1 MGLDRDATHGT
12 ARDATGDAA
21 TGDSTGGAVG
31 DTVRRLRDGMG
42 RGVLSF
48 PLTSFHDDG
57 SLDPDGFR
65 AHVAAQIAT
74 APGALFPACGTGE
87 FFSLDEDEYRQTVT
101 IAVEEAAGRLPVVA
115 GVGYGWAQA
124 ARFARIAEQAGADA
138 LLVLPHYLVAAP
150 QDGLVAQLEQ
160 IAARTRLPLI
170 AYQRGQVAF
179 SAASLRHIVRIPNV
193 IGLKDGHSD
202 LDRLQRL
209 TLAAPEDFLF
219 FNGAATAEIQARA
232 YATVGVPAYSSAVH
246 AFAPEIANA
255 FFAALH
261 DGDGTDGR
269 DGGGRRGDEGDKT
282 VQRLLRDFYVPFVEL
297 RDRVPGYAVSLV
309 KAAARL
315 RGRPVGPVRAPLTE
329 PSPAD
334 LADLAT
340 LLTTGLDLVGAA
352 L

>member
-1 MGLDRDATHGT
+1 MAGE
-12 ARDATGDAA
+12 AA
-21 TGDSTGGAVG
+21 TTAG
-31 DTVRRLRDGMG
+31 RLRDGMAD
-42 RGVLSF
+42 GVLSF

-57 SLDPDGFR
+57 SLDPEGFR
-65 AHVAAQIAT
+65 AHVAAQLAT

-87 FFSLDEDEYRQTVT
+87 FFSLDEDEYRQVVAT
-101 IAVEEAAGRLPVVA
+101 AVEEAGGRVPVVA
-115 GVGYGWAQA
+115 GTGYGWAQA
-124 ARFARIAEQAGADA
+124 VRFARIAEEAGADA

-150 QDGLVAQLEQ
+150 QEGLVVQLEQ
-160 IAARTRLPLI
+160 LAARTRLPLI
-170 AYQRGQVAF
+170 AYQRGQVAYT
-179 SAASLRHIVRIPNV
+179 AASLRRIAALPNV

-209 TLAAPEDFLF
+209 TLAAPEGFLF

-255 FFAALH
+255 FFTALRT
-261 DGDGTDGR
+261 GD
-269 DGGGRRGDEGDKT
+269 DKT
-282 VQRLLRDFYVPFVEL
+282 VDRLLRDFYVPLVEL

-315 RGRPVGPVRAPLTE
+315 RGRPVGPVRAPLTD

-334 LADLAT
+334 LAELQSLLA
-340 LLTTGLDLVGAA
+340 TGLDLVGAS

>member
-1 MGLDRDATHGT
+1 MTLDPDT
-12 ARDATGDAA
+12 A
-21 TGDSTGGAVG
+21 
-31 DTVRRLRDGMG
+31 RRLRDGMA

-57 SLDPDGFR
+57 TLDPDGFR

-74 APGALFPACGTGE
+74 GPGALFPACGTGE
-87 FFSLDEDEYRQTVT
+87 FFSLDEDEYRQVVT
-101 IAVEEAAGRLPVVA
+101 IAVEEAGGRLPVVA
-115 GVGYGWAQA
+115 GTGYGWAQA
-124 ARFARIAEQAGADA
+124 VRFARIAEEAGADA

-179 SAASLRHIVRIPNV
+179 GVDAFRRVAEIPGV

-209 TLAAPEDFLF
+209 TLAAPEGFLF
-219 FNGAATAEIQARA
+219 FNGASTAEIQARA

-255 FFAALH
+255 FFTALR
-261 DGDGTDGR
+261 DGDDGTV
-269 DGGGRRGDEGDKT
+269 EK
-282 VQRLLRDFYVPFVEL
+282 LLRDFYVPLVEL

-315 RGRPVGPVRAPLTE
+315 RGRPVGPVRAPLTD
-329 PSPAD
+329 PSAAD
-334 LADLAT
+334 LADLER
-340 LLTTGLDLVGAA
+340 LLASGLDLVGAD

>member
-1 MGLDRDATHGT
+1 MA
-12 ARDATGDAA
+12 
-21 TGDSTGGAVG
+21 
-31 DTVRRLRDGMG
+31 

-57 SLDPDGFR
+57 TLDPDGFR

-74 APGALFPACGTGE
+74 GPGALFPACGTGE
-87 FFSLDEDEYRQTVT
+87 FFSLDEDEYRQVVT
-101 IAVEEAAGRLPVVA
+101 IAVEEAGGRLPVVA
-115 GVGYGWAQA
+115 GTGYGWAQA
-124 ARFARIAEQAGADA
+124 VRFARIAEEAGADA

-179 SAASLRHIVRIPNV
+179 GVDAFRRVAEIPGV

-209 TLAAPEDFLF
+209 TLAAPEGFLF
-219 FNGAATAEIQARA
+219 FNGASTAEIQARA

-255 FFAALH
+255 FFTALR
-261 DGDGTDGR
+261 DGDDGTV
-269 DGGGRRGDEGDKT
+269 EK
-282 VQRLLRDFYVPFVEL
+282 LLRDFYVPLVEL

-315 RGRPVGPVRAPLTE
+315 RGRPVGPVRAPLTD
-329 PSPAD
+329 PSAAD
-334 LADLAT
+334 LADLER
-340 LLTTGLDLVGAA
+340 LLASALDLVGAD

>member
-1 MGLDRDATHGT
+1 MTLDPDT
-12 ARDATGDAA
+12 A
-21 TGDSTGGAVG
+21 
-31 DTVRRLRDGMG
+31 RRLRDGMA

-57 SLDPDGFR
+57 TLDPDGFR

-74 APGALFPACGTGE
+74 GPGALFPACGTGE
-87 FFSLDEDEYRQTVT
+87 FFSLDEDEYRQVVT
-101 IAVEEAAGRLPVVA
+101 IAVEEAGGRLPVVA
-115 GVGYGWAQA
+115 GTGYGWAQA
-124 ARFARIAEQAGADA
+124 VRFARIAEEAGADA

-160 IAARTRLPLI
+160 IAARTPLPLI

-179 SAASLRHIVRIPNV
+179 GVDAFRRVAEIPGV

-209 TLAAPEDFLF
+209 TLAAPEGFLF
-219 FNGAATAEIQARA
+219 FNGASTAEIQARA

-255 FFAALH
+255 FFTALR
-261 DGDGTDGR
+261 DGDDGTV
-269 DGGGRRGDEGDKT
+269 EK
-282 VQRLLRDFYVPFVEL
+282 LLRDFYVPLVEL

-315 RGRPVGPVRAPLTE
+315 RGRPVGPVRAPLTD
-329 PSPAD
+329 PSTAD
-334 LADLAT
+334 LADLER
-340 LLTTGLDLVGAA
+340 LLASGLDLVGAD

>member
-1 MGLDRDATHGT
+1 MTVSAGP
-12 ARDATGDAA
+12 AA
-21 TGDSTGGAVG
+21 VAQ
-31 DTVRRLRDGMG
+31 RLRDGMAG
-42 RGVLSF
+42 GVLSF
-48 PLTSFHDDG
+48 PLTAFRDDG
-57 SLDPDGFR
+57 TLDPDGYR
-65 AHVAAQIAT
+65 AYVAERLAAG
-74 APGALFPACGTGE
+74 PGAVFPACGTGE
-87 FFSLDEDEYRQTVT
+87 FFSLDEDEYRQVVT
-101 IAVEEAAGRLPVVA
+101 ITVEEAAGRVPVVA
-115 GVGYGWAQA
+115 GTGYGWAQA
-124 ARFARIAEQAGADA
+124 VRFARIAEDAGADA

-160 IAARTRLPLI
+160 ITARTPLPLI

-179 SAASLRHIVRIPNV
+179 TADSLRHIAALPNV

-219 FNGAATAEIQARA
+219 FNGASTAEIQARA

-246 AFAPEIANA
+246 AFAPEIAGA
-255 FFAALH
+255 FFTALRDH
-261 DGDGTDGR
+261 DHGTV
-269 DGGGRRGDEGDKT
+269 DK
-282 VQRLLRDFYVPFVEL
+282 LLRDFYVPLVEL

-315 RGRPVGPVRAPLTE
+315 RGHRVGPVRAPLTD

-334 LADLAT
+334 VAALTA
-340 LLTTGLDLVGAA
+340 LLTAGLDLVGAS

>member
-1 MGLDRDATHGT
+1 MTTVSAGPV
-12 ARDATGDAA
+12 
-21 TGDSTGGAVG
+21 AVAQ
-31 DTVRRLRDGMG
+31 RLREGMAG
-42 RGVLSF
+42 GVLSF
-48 PLTSFHDDG
+48 PLTAFRDDG

-65 AHVAAQIAT
+65 AYVAERLAA
-74 APGALFPACGTGE
+74 APGAVFPACGTGE
-87 FFSLDEDEYRQTVT
+87 FFSLDEDEYRQVVT
-101 IAVEEAAGRLPVVA
+101 ITVEEAAGRVPVVA
-115 GVGYGWAQA
+115 GTGYGWAQA
-124 ARFARIAEQAGADA
+124 VRFARIAEDAGADA

-160 IAARTRLPLI
+160 IAARTPLPLI

-179 SAASLRHIVRIPNV
+179 TADSLRRIAALPNV

-219 FNGAATAEIQARA
+219 FNGASTAEIQARA

-246 AFAPEIANA
+246 AFAPEIAGA
-255 FFAALH
+255 FFTALRDNDH
-261 DGDGTDGR
+261 GTV
-269 DGGGRRGDEGDKT
+269 DK
-282 VQRLLRDFYVPFVEL
+282 LLRDFYVPLVEL

-315 RGRPVGPVRAPLTE
+315 RGHRVGPVRAPLTD

-334 LADLAT
+334 LAALTTVLA
-340 LLTTGLDLVGAA
+340 TGLDLVGAS

>member
-1 MGLDRDATHGT
+1 MAK
-12 ARDATGDAA
+12 
-21 TGDSTGGAVG
+21 
-31 DTVRRLRDGMG
+31 
-42 RGVLSF
+42 GVLSF
-48 PLTSFHDDG
+48 PLTSFHEDG
-57 SLDPDGFR
+57 SLDPESCR
-65 AHVAAQIAT
+65 THVAAQLET
-74 APGALFPACGTGE
+74 APGAVFPACGTGE
-87 FFSLDEDEYRQTVT
+87 FFSLDEDEYRQVVT
-101 IAVEEAAGRLPVVA
+101 IAVEEAGGRVPVVA
-115 GVGYGWAQA
+115 GIGYGWAQA
-124 ARFARIAEQAGADA
+124 VRFARIAEEAGADA

-179 SAASLRHIVRIPNV
+179 TADSLRRIARIPNV

-219 FNGAATAEIQARA
+219 FNGASTAEIQARA
-232 YATVGVPAYSSAVH
+232 YATVGVAAYSSAVH

-255 FFAALH
+255 FFTALQKE
-261 DGDGTDGR
+261 DLA
-269 DGGGRRGDEGDKT
+269 T
-282 VQRLLRDFYVPFVEL
+282 VETLLRDFYVPLVEL

-315 RGRPVGPVRAPLTE
+315 RGRPVGPVRAPLTD
-329 PSPAD
+329 PSAAD
-334 LADLAT
+334 LADLKT
-340 LLTTGLDLVGAA
+340 LLTTGLDLVGAS

>member
-1 MGLDRDATHGT
+1 MSLDT
-12 ARDATGDAA
+12 
-21 TGDSTGGAVG
+21 
-31 DTVRRLRDGMG
+31 DTTRRLRDGMA

-65 AHVAAQIAT
+65 AYVADRLAT

-87 FFSLDEDEYRQTVT
+87 FFSLDEDEYRQVVS
-101 IAVEEAAGRLPVVA
+101 IAVEEAGGRVPVVA
-115 GVGYGWAQA
+115 GTGYGWAQA
-124 ARFARIAEQAGADA
+124 VRFARIAEEAGADA
-138 LLVLPHYLVAAP
+138 LLVLPHYLIAAP
-150 QDGLVAQLEQ
+150 QDGLVAQLEH

-179 SAASLRHIVRIPNV
+179 TIGSLKRIAGIPGV

-219 FNGAATAEIQARA
+219 FNGALTAEVQARA
-232 YATVGVPAYSSAVH
+232 YAAVGVPAYSSAVH

-255 FFAALH
+255 FFAALA
-261 DGDGTDGR
+261 DGDHGTV
-269 DGGGRRGDEGDKT
+269 DK
-282 VQRLLRDFYVPFVEL
+282 LLRDFYVPFVEL
-297 RDRVPGYAVSLV
+297 RDRVPGYSVSLV

-315 RGRPVGPVRAPLTE
+315 RGRPVGPVRAPLTD
-329 PSPAD
+329 PSAAD
-334 LADLAT
+334 LADLRT
-340 LLTTGLDLVGAA
+340 LLTAGLHLVGAA

>member
-1 MGLDRDATHGT
+1 MSLDRE
-12 ARDATGDAA
+12 
-21 TGDSTGGAVG
+21 
-31 DTVRRLRDGMG
+31 TVRRLRDGMAQ
-42 RGVLSF
+42 GVLSF

-74 APGALFPACGTGE
+74 APGAVFPACGTGE
-87 FFSLDEDEYRQTVT
+87 FFSLDEDEYRQVVT
-101 IAVEEAAGRLPVVA
+101 ITVEEAGGRLPVVA

-124 ARFARIAEQAGADA
+124 ARFARIAQDAGADA

-160 IAARTRLPLI
+160 LAARTRLPLI
-170 AYQRGQVAF
+170 AYQRGQVTF
-179 SAASLRHIVRIPNV
+179 TAASLRRIAALPAV

-209 TLAAPEDFLF
+209 TLAAPDGFLF

-255 FFAALH
+255 FFTALR
-261 DGDGTDGR
+261 DGDD
-269 DGGGRRGDEGDKT
+269 GDKT
-282 VQRLLRDFYVPFVEL
+282 VDRLLRDFYVPFVEL
-297 RDRVPGYAVSLV
+297 RDRVPGYSVSLV

-315 RGRPVGPVRAPLTE
+315 RGRPVGPVRAPLTD
-329 PSPAD
+329 PSPGD

-340 LLTTGLDLVGAA
+340 LLAAGLDLVGAA

>member
-1 MGLDRDATHGT
+1 MA
-12 ARDATGDAA
+12 
-21 TGDSTGGAVG
+21 
-31 DTVRRLRDGMG
+31 

-57 SLDPDGFR
+57 TLDPDGFR

-74 APGALFPACGTGE
+74 GPGAVFPACGTGE
-87 FFSLDEDEYRQTVT
+87 FFSLDEDEYRQVVTV
-101 IAVEEAAGRLPVVA
+101 AVEEAGGRVPVVA
-115 GVGYGWAQA
+115 GIGYGWAQA
-124 ARFARIAEQAGADA
+124 VRFARIAEEAGADA

-179 SAASLRHIVRIPNV
+179 GVDAFKRVAAIDGV

-209 TLAAPEDFLF
+209 TLAAPEGFLF
-219 FNGAATAEIQARA
+219 FNGASTAEIQARA

-246 AFAPEIANA
+246 AFAPEIADA
-255 FFAALH
+255 FFTALR
-261 DGDGTDGR
+261 DGADGTV
-269 DGGGRRGDEGDKT
+269 EK
-282 VQRLLRDFYVPFVEL
+282 LLRDFYVPFVEL

-315 RGRPVGPVRAPLTE
+315 RGRPVGPVRAPLTD
-329 PSPAD
+329 PSDAD
-334 LADLAT
+334 LADLRL

>member
-1 MGLDRDATHGT
+1 MA
-12 ARDATGDAA
+12 
-21 TGDSTGGAVG
+21 
-31 DTVRRLRDGMG
+31 

-57 SLDPDGFR
+57 TLDPDGFR

-74 APGALFPACGTGE
+74 GPGAVFPACGTGE
-87 FFSLDEDEYRQTVT
+87 FFSLDEDEYRQVVTV
-101 IAVEEAAGRLPVVA
+101 AVEEAGGRVPVVA

-124 ARFARIAEQAGADA
+124 ARFARIAEEAGADA

-160 IAARTRLPLI
+160 LAARTPLPLI
-170 AYQRGQVAF
+170 AYQRGQVSFGVAAF
-179 SAASLRHIVRIPNV
+179 RRITAIPGV

-232 YATVGVPAYSSAVH
+232 YAAVGVPAYSSAVH
-246 AFAPEIANA
+246 AFAPEIADA
-255 FFAALH
+255 FFTALS
-261 DGDGTDGR
+261 DGDDGTV
-269 DGGGRRGDEGDKT
+269 EK
-282 VQRLLRDFYVPFVEL
+282 LLCDFYVPLVEL

-315 RGRPVGPVRAPLTE
+315 RGRPVGPVRAPLTD
-329 PSPAD
+329 PTAAD
-334 LADLAT
+334 LAELRQ

>member
-1 MGLDRDATHGT
+1 MTLDPDT
-12 ARDATGDAA
+12 A
-21 TGDSTGGAVG
+21 
-31 DTVRRLRDGMG
+31 RRLRDGMA

-57 SLDPDGFR
+57 TLDPDGFR

-74 APGALFPACGTGE
+74 GPGALFPACGTGE
-87 FFSLDEDEYRQTVT
+87 FFSLDEDEYRQVVT
-101 IAVEEAAGRLPVVA
+101 IAVEEAGGRLPVVA
-115 GVGYGWAQA
+115 GTGYGWAQA
-124 ARFARIAEQAGADA
+124 VRFARIAEEAGADA

-179 SAASLRHIVRIPNV
+179 GVDAFRRVAEIPGV

-209 TLAAPEDFLF
+209 TLAAPEGFLF
-219 FNGAATAEIQARA
+219 FNGASTAEIQARA

-255 FFAALH
+255 FFTALR
-261 DGDGTDGR
+261 DGDDGTV
-269 DGGGRRGDEGDKT
+269 EK
-282 VQRLLRDFYVPFVEL
+282 LLRDFYVPLVEL

-315 RGRPVGPVRAPLTE
+315 RGRPVGPVRAPLTD
-329 PSPAD
+329 PSAAD
-334 LADLAT
+334 LADLER
-340 LLTTGLDLVGAA
+340 LLASALDLVGAD

>member
-1 MGLDRDATHGT
+1 VALDPDT
-12 ARDATGDAA
+12 A
-21 TGDSTGGAVG
+21 
-31 DTVRRLRDGMG
+31 RRLRDGMA

-57 SLDPDGFR
+57 TLDPDGFR

-74 APGALFPACGTGE
+74 GPGALFPACGTGE
-87 FFSLDEDEYRQTVT
+87 FFSLDEDEYRQVVT
-101 IAVEEAAGRLPVVA
+101 IAVEEAGGRLPVVA
-115 GVGYGWAQA
+115 GIGYGWAQA
-124 ARFARIAEQAGADA
+124 VRFARIAEEAGADA

-179 SAASLRHIVRIPNV
+179 NVDAFRRVAEIPGV

-209 TLAAPEDFLF
+209 TLAAPEGFLF
-219 FNGAATAEIQARA
+219 FNGASTAEIQARA

-255 FFAALH
+255 FFTAL
-261 DGDGTDGR
+261 R
-269 DGGGRRGDEGDKT
+269 DGDEGDGT
-282 VQRLLRDFYVPFVEL
+282 VGKLLRDFYVPLVEL

-315 RGRPVGPVRAPLTE
+315 RGRPVGPVRAPLTD
-329 PSPAD
+329 PSAAD
-334 LADLAT
+334 LADLER
-340 LLTTGLDLVGAA
+340 LLASGLDLVGAD

>member
-1 MGLDRDATHGT
+1 MTPDPDT
-12 ARDATGDAA
+12 A
-21 TGDSTGGAVG
+21 
-31 DTVRRLRDGMG
+31 RRLRDGMA

-57 SLDPDGFR
+57 TLDPDGFR

-74 APGALFPACGTGE
+74 APGAVFPACGTGE
-87 FFSLDEDEYRQTVT
+87 FFSLDEDEYRQVVT
-101 IAVEEAAGRLPVVA
+101 ITVEEAGGRVPVVA
-115 GVGYGWAQA
+115 GIGYGWAQA
-124 ARFARIAEQAGADA
+124 VRFARIAEEAGADA

-160 IAARTRLPLI
+160 IAARTGLPLI

-179 SAASLRHIVRIPNV
+179 GVGAFKRITGIPGV

-209 TLAAPEDFLF
+209 TLAAPEGFLF
-219 FNGAATAEIQARA
+219 FNGASTAEIQARA

-246 AFAPEIANA
+246 AFAPEIADA
-255 FFAALH
+255 FFNALR
-261 DGDGTDGR
+261 DGDRGDGTV
-269 DGGGRRGDEGDKT
+269 EK
-282 VQRLLRDFYVPFVEL
+282 LLRDFYVPLVEV

-315 RGRPVGPVRAPLTE
+315 RGRPVGPVRAPLTD
-329 PSPAD
+329 PSHAD
-334 LADLAT
+334 LTDLRR

>member
-1 MGLDRDATHGT
+1 MN
-12 ARDATGDAA
+12 
-21 TGDSTGGAVG
+21 G
-31 DTVRRLRDGMG
+31 DTETVVRRLRDGMAG
-42 RGVLSF
+42 GVLSF

-65 AHVAAQIAT
+65 THVAARIAT
-74 APGALFPACGTGE
+74 APGAVFPACGTGE
-87 FFSLDEDEYRQTVT
+87 FFSLDEDEYRTVVT
-101 IAVEEAAGRLPVVA
+101 ITVQEAAGRVPVVA

-124 ARFARIAEQAGADA
+124 ARFARIAEEAGADA

-160 IAARTRLPLI
+160 LAARTRLPLI
-170 AYQRGQVAF
+170 AYQRGQVAYT
-179 SAASLRHIVRIPNV
+179 AASLRRIAEIPGV

-209 TLAAPEDFLF
+209 TLAAPEGFLF
-219 FNGAATAEIQARA
+219 FNGASTAEIQARA

-255 FFAALH
+255 FFAALQ
-261 DGDGTDGR
+261 DGD
-269 DGGGRRGDEGDKT
+269 DKAIE
-282 VQRLLRDFYVPFVEL
+282 RLLRDFYVPLVEL

-315 RGRPVGPVRAPLTE
+315 RGQPVGPVRAPLTD
-329 PSPAD
+329 PSAAD
-334 LADLAT
+334 LAELTT
-340 LLTTGLDLVGAA
+340 LLATGLDLVGAA